1 MSETMTFE
9 QMPYQRVD
17 FAALTADY
25 EQMTQQMKEAKSPA
39 EAEALLRRH
48 TEIHM
53 PASTMM
59 NSTMEMGR
67 LKKIR

>member
-9 QMPYQRVD
+9 KMPYQRVD
-17 FAALTADY
+17 FAALTRDY
-25 EQMTQQMKEAKSPA
+25 EQMTRQMKEAKTPE

-67 LKKIR
+67 LKK